1 MGRDNLYT
9 YILEFN
15 LRFAGGEAE
24 EYLSGAVRA
33 WPRLWGEIPGVTG
46 TLLMSSAFGLGG
58 EFGYQW
64 RVDFERLSTL
74 ARIDEALKSD
84 EQSSRR
90 IVREWFEARS
100 AIRSRVSRHL
110 AGSDSY
116 DLERGGTDG
125 AIHFVFQTGRGGG
138 DRVSGLLETARSASG
153 VLAAQAHRTELGTAP
168 AQEQLW
174 LRLQGLE
181 SLDTVADLDLGAGY
195 GEIFGEIRE
204 VDGSLFSGA

>member
-1 MGRDNLYT
+1 LYT
-9 YILEFN
+9 YVVEFN
-15 LRFAGGEAE
+15 LRFSGAEAE
-24 EYLSGAVRA
+24 EYLYGAVRA
-33 WPRLWGEIPGVTG
+33 WPRLWREIPGVTG
-46 TLLMSSAFGLGG
+46 TLLLSSALGLGG

-64 RVDFERLSTL
+64 RVDFEGLSTL

-84 EQSSRR
+84 EHSGRT

-110 AGSDSY
+110 AGSDGY

-125 AIHFVFQTGRGGG
+125 AIHFVFQSERGEG
-138 DRVSGLLETARSASG
+138 DRALGLLETARSASG
-153 VLAAQAHRTELGTAP
+153 VLAVQAHRTELGTART
-168 AQEQLW
+168 QEQLW
-174 LRLQGLE
+174 LRLQGLD
-181 SLDTVADLDLGAGY
+181 SLDAVADLDLGAGY